1 MLRGT
6 GLLAVAAMTSAIHLG
21 GSPHTGLPA
30 ATVQPVSGQSQP
42 LTRTVLRLKPAT
54 ELEHL
59 RGGATAHA
67 APAAQAPAVISSVDV
82 ASVASLEE
90 AAKKVKLLT
99 EFTGAHELKVSVKD
113 LTEQVQT
120 LTKQHSALMAAVGK
134 MKREQCMLQKE
145 KMSAD
150 TRASALLRRSLQA
163 QVHRDMFK
171 KMKGKGAHGAE
182 PDRE

>member
-99 EFTGAHELKVSVKD
+99 EFTGAHELKVSVKE
-113 LTEQVQT
+113 LTEQVQN
-120 LTKQHSALMAAVGK
+120 
-134 MKREQCMLQKE
+134 
-145 KMSAD
+145 